1 MNTATRLFGILTV
14 AASALA
20 SGHLFAAPKSD
31 TPLTLAGCVVEG
43 QGKDTFLITNV
54 TVDGSAPA
62 NAFYR
67 LDSTKELR
75 DRVGQRVE
83 IAGTVDFGD
92 LDKGKLKVDVSK
104 KGQRTTVVESER
116 KTVKVED
123 HVWVGSEGAAKMKA
137 NIATYPF
144 EVKSVKR
151 VDGNCK

>member
-1 MNTATRLFGILTV
+1 MNRATRMFGILTV
-14 AASALA
+14 AALALA
-20 SGHLFAAPKSD
+20 SGHLFAARKGD

-83 IAGTVDFGD
+83 IAGNVDLGD
-92 LDKGKLKVDVSK
+92 LDKGKLKVEVSK
-104 KGQRTTVVESER
+104 KGQRT
-116 KTVKVED
+116 
-123 HVWVGSEGAAKMKA
+123 
-137 NIATYPF
+137 
-144 EVKSVKR
+144 
-151 VDGNCK
+151 